1 MKASIGFSLL
11 QAWGLVQLGLI
22 ALACVPAYRWSR
34 RNGTESRWLM
44 WPWVPA
50 VTLWIGLVNARIG
63 PQSLGNVVEPIIVIA
78 AGIVLA
84 YAKVLVVDRR
94 FRRPKASTW
103 GLIGLLMAGAAVLR
117 VLMPVVPE

>member
-1 MKASIGFSLL
+1 MKGSIGFALL
-11 QAWGLVQLGLI
+11 HVWGLVQLGLI

-50 VTLWIGLVNARIG
+50 VALWIGLVNARIG
-63 PQSLGNVVEPIIVIA
+63 PQSLGNLVEPLIVIA

-84 YAKVLVVDRR
+84 YAKVFVVDPR

-103 GLIGLLMAGAAVLR
+103 SLIGVLMAGAAALR
-117 VLMPVVPE
+117 LLMPVFPE